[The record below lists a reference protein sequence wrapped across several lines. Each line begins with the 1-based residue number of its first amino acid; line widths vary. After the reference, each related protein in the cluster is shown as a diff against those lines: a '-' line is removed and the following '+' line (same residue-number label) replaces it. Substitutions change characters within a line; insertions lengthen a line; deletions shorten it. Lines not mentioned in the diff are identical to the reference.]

1 MFPWQGDPA
10 SSVGAQ
16 SSQHHPS
23 AGRSTSSFQVPQLRW
38 LPSVLQRNQQNHLGS
53 SSPSPSTLRPR
64 VSSISHVVDSPAAEE
79 TPAADTPMEE
89 TPGAQSV
96 SVSDE
101 PNSSDSRP
109 STRDAADAD
118 TEEQNPDFA
127 STPQVNNAS
136 EADGGGDTT
145 TTSAAPASAAI
156 ISRRESIDPY
166 ASRIHHG
173 KRLTTKEEVSLF
185 KICNRHASTFGER
198 NKLCEWWK
206 TVTEEFTREYGHP
219 YSWHSVRRKVEVVT
233 KQRMKFLAE
242 QKENGG
248 EDLSNLEWREQ
259 VDAWIPNWERFE
271 EAERKRI
278 EIRDSRR
285 GRKRKDR
292 SSDVFPWQSTPE
304 RWAFSSPAHAT
315 NSSTPA
321 SAHAPAPGPAPPV
334 LQTPPGVKLPA
345 GYDTMFSNQRQPAF
359 RPPPPLHAQTQPQ
372 TPLAGIRDA
381 AIGADQGPSV
391 TSAVLETL
399 SKLNKHLD
407 MAAASQQHTNSSP
420 IVSALTG
427 TSPSK
432 ETPSGASSSEDTTQ
446 QPTRPTENGNGNV
459 THELPASE
467 IAKLKQELKEEL
479 TKELKDILRKEV
491 EEELKKDRA
500 QLEEKLD
507 SIQQTQEMILE
518 MLRQE
523 PQ

>member
-16 SSQHHPS
+16 SSHHPS
-23 AGRSTSSFQVPQLRW
+23 GGSTSSFQVPQLRW
-38 LPSVLQRNQQNHLGS
+38 LPSVLQRNQNPGS
-53 SSPSPSTLRPR
+53 SSPSTLRPR
-64 VSSISHVVDSPAAEE
+64 VSSISHVVDSPAAE
-79 TPAADTPMEE
+79 TPAAETPVEE
-89 TPGAQSV
+89 TPGAQS
-96 SVSDE
+96 DE
-101 PNSSDSRP
+101 PNSGSRP
-109 STRDAADAD
+109 STRDAAAAD
-118 TEEQNPDFA
+118 TEEQDPDFA
-127 STPQVNNAS
+127 PTPQVNAS
-136 EADGGGDTT
+136 EADGADNT
-145 TTSAAPASAAI
+145 TTSASASTA
-156 ISRRESIDPY
+156 ISRPEDLQDAY
-166 ASRIHHG
+166 GSRIHG

-185 KICNRHASTFGER
+185 KICNRHAATFGER
-198 NKLCEWWK
+198 NKLCEWWR

-219 YSWHSVRRKVEVVT
+219 YSWHSVRRKVEIVT

-248 EDLSNLEWREQ
+248 EDLSNPQWREQ

-292 SSDVFPWQSTPE
+292 SSDVLPWQSTPE
-304 RWAFSSPAHAT
+304 RWSFSSPAHAT
-315 NSSTPA
+315 NSSTPGTTAA
-321 SAHAPAPGPAPPV
+321 SAPAPAPAPPV
-334 LQTPPGVKLPA
+334 FQTPPGVKLPA
-345 GYDTMFSNQRQPAF
+345 GYDTMFSSQRQPAVQ
-359 RPPPPLHAQTQPQ
+359 PQPQPQPQ

-381 AIGADQGPSV
+381 ALGADQNQSV

-407 MAAASQQHTNSSP
+407 MAASQQQRTNSSP
-420 IVSALTG
+420 VVSALTG
-427 TSPSK
+427 AAGAAAAGSSSNNN
-432 ETPSGASSSEDTTQ
+432 ETPTRGTEDTSQ
-446 QPTRPTENGNGNV
+446 QTTTTTENG
-459 THELPASE
+459 TSSQQLPASE
-467 IAKLKQELKEEL
+467 IAKLKEELKESLKEELKEEL
-479 TKELKDILRKEV
+479 RKEF
-491 EEELKKDRA
+491 EAELKKDRA